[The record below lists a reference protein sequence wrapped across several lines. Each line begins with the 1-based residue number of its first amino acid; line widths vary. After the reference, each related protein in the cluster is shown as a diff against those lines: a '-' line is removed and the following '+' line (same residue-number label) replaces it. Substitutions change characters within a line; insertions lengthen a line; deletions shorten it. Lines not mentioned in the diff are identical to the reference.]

1 MLGEFELIA
10 RYLAPLAEGEP
21 GALGL
26 RDDAAVISPPVGRD
40 LVLAADA
47 LVEGVHFLPT
57 DPPGLVARKLLRV
70 NLSDLA
76 AMGARPRGYLMT
88 TAWPK
93 GRAEAWIADFA
104 AGLARDQETFG
115 IGLLGGDTTGT
126 PGPLS
131 LSLTAIGTTPS
142 GSRLERGG
150 ARAGDSLYVSGTLGD
165 GALGLRVLKGAL
177 DGLDAAERDW
187 LIDRYRLPRPRLAL
201 GAALLEQGLASA
213 AIDVSDG
220 LVADVGH
227 LAAASGLAA
236 RIEAA
241 AVPLSAAAR
250 SALARDPGLLAR
262 VLTGGDDYEL
272 AFTAAPD
279 RAERLA
285 ALAGQL
291 DLPLARVGE
300 MTEGGGVAVMDAEGR
315 SMELETAGWTHF

>member
-26 RDDAAVISPPVGRD
+26 RDDAAVISPPAGRD

-76 AMGARPRGYLMT
+76 AMGARPCGYLMT
-88 TAWPK
+88 AAWPK

-104 AGLARDQETFG
+104 AGLARDQEIFG

-131 LSLTAIGTTPS
+131 LSLTAVGTTPS
-142 GSRLERGG
+142 GRRLERGG

-165 GALGLRVLKGAL
+165 GALGLRVLQGAL
-177 DGLDAAERDW
+177 DGLDTAERDW

-201 GAALLEQGLASA
+201 GESLLAQGLASA

-241 AVPLSAAAR
+241 AFSY
-250 SALARDPGLLAR
+250 SS
-262 VLTGGDDYEL
+262 TC
-272 AFTAAPD
+272 
-279 RAERLA
+279 
-285 ALAGQL
+285 
-291 DLPLARVGE
+291 
-300 MTEGGGVAVMDAEGR
+300 
-315 SMELETAGWTHF
+315 W